1 VQVSGTARLESKCC
15 CIKFISKGVGEGKE
29 KETNQQEGADQIGRD
44 GIFISSLHLGHVRCK
59 QLCGAQDVQYLGG
72 KERKEREKEIE
83 IGEMMRSPVN

>member
-1 VQVSGTARLESKCC
+1 
-15 CIKFISKGVGEGKE
+15 
-29 KETNQQEGADQIGRD
+29 
-44 GIFISSLHLGHVRCK
+44 VRCK